1 MFYENNTKRIL
12 DVLAAFI
19 ALLLLSPVIIILII
33 LLMYV
38 NNGKP
43 FFFQKI
49 PGKNEKIFTIIKFK
63 TMKDPEDKD
72 SELRDQVQ
80 RITKVGGFIRD
91 TSLDELLQLINVLK
105 GDMSIVG
112 PRPLLTIY
120 LPLYNKEQVRR
131 HLVKPGITGW
141 AQVNG
146 RLAISWDEKFALDV
160 WYVDHLSF
168 STDLKILWKTVQKVF
183 KRDGITSGEHDI
195 YEPWRGNT

>member
-1 MFYENNTKRIL
+1 MYQIFFKRIA
-12 DVLAAFI
+12 DFLASLI
-19 ALLLLSPVIIILII
+19 ALLLLSPFIIILII
-33 LLMYV
+33 LLMFA

-43 FFFQKI
+43 FFFQKR

-63 TMKDPEDKD
+63 TMNDKKDKD
-72 SELRDQVQ
+72 GVLLPAGQ
-80 RITKVGGFIRD
+80 RVTKVGAFVRN

-112 PRPLLTIY
+112 PRPLLIAY
-120 LPLYNKEQVRR
+120 LPLYNKEQARR

-146 RLAISWDEKFALDV
+146 RNTLTMPEKFILDV

-168 STDLKILWKTVQKVF
+168 STDLKILLKTIEKVF
-183 KRDGITSGEHDI
+183 KREDI
-195 YEPWRGNT
+195 DSSEYDSFKQWEGNT